1 MHFQRQLRLRV
12 LEALEDAAKQFR
24 TREELF
30 PIRIPREPIRLDDL
44 VERALGDDHRSFDPS
59 SIRARTLLRLEW
71 DDGSLWEAWVIM
83 LPSQLRLFCDSGA
96 EETRVLASGG
106 RNAGD
111 ETDRQFLM
119 LLSESAG
126 ETFGIEMAGGAPTR
140 VRSSIADRAFL
151 VDVFVNLFEVR
162 AMESEIRRDLDERG
176 MEPATDAL
184 QETSQAR
191 YGLSSRC
198 RTVVGIGETVA
209 ISYHF
214 QLSAKS
220 IQIRIGDCVQDGLG

>member
-1 MHFQRQLRLRV
+1 V

-24 TREELF
+24 TRVELF

-44 VERALGDDHRSFDPS
+44 VERALGDDHRSFDPA

-111 ETDRQFLM
+111 ETNRQFLM

-176 MEPATDAL
+176 MEPVTDAL
-184 QETSQAR
+184 QETTR
-191 YGLSSRC
+191 KGTDFRVDVERWLEWVKR
-198 RTVVGIGETVA
+198 
-209 ISYHF
+209 
-214 QLSAKS
+214 
-220 IQIRIGDCVQDGLG
+220 

>member
-162 AMESEIRRDLDERG
+162 AMESEIRRDLVERG

-184 QETSQAR
+184 R
-191 YGLSSRC
+191 
-198 RTVVGIGETVA
+198 
-209 ISYHF
+209 
-214 QLSAKS
+214 
-220 IQIRIGDCVQDGLG
+220 D

>member
-44 VERALGDDHRSFDPS
+44 VERALGDDHRSFDPA

-140 VRSSIADRAFL
+140 VRSSIEDRAFL

-162 AMESEIRRDLDERG
+162 AMESEIRRDLDERAAELAPDARLETDQKG
-176 MEPATDAL
+176 MDFRIDVERWL
-184 QETSQAR
+184 E
-191 YGLSSRC
+191 L
-198 RTVVGIGETVA
+198 VG
-209 ISYHF
+209 
-214 QLSAKS
+214 
-220 IQIRIGDCVQDGLG
+220 R

>member
-140 VRSSIADRAFL
+140 VRSSIEDRAFL

-162 AMESEIRRDLDERG
+162 AMESEIRRDLDERAAGLAPDARLETDQKG
-176 MEPATDAL
+176 MDFRIDVERWL
-184 QETSQAR
+184 E
-191 YGLSSRC
+191 L
-198 RTVVGIGETVA
+198 VG
-209 ISYHF
+209 
-214 QLSAKS
+214 
-220 IQIRIGDCVQDGLG
+220 R

>member
-12 LEALEDAAKQFR
+12 LEALEHAAKQFR

-30 PIRIPREPIRLDDL
+30 PLRIPREPIRLDDV
-44 VERALGDDHRSFDPS
+44 VERALGDDHRSFDPA
-59 SIRARTLLRLEW
+59 SIRARTILRLEW
-71 DDGSLWEAWVIM
+71 GDDSLWEAWVIM

-140 VRSSIADRAFL
+140 VQVVDRRPCLSGRRLREHLRGQGDGIRDPAGSRRSRQTASAG
-151 VDVFVNLFEVR
+151 
-162 AMESEIRRDLDERG
+162 RD
-176 MEPATDAL
+176 
-184 QETSQAR
+184 S
-191 YGLSSRC
+191 
-198 RTVVGIGETVA
+198 
-209 ISYHF
+209 
-214 QLSAKS
+214 
-220 IQIRIGDCVQDGLG
+220 

>member
-12 LEALEDAAKQFR
+12 LEALEHAAKQFR

-30 PIRIPREPIRLDDL
+30 PLRIPREPIRLDDV
-44 VERALGDDHRSFDPS
+44 VERALGDDYRSFDPA
-59 SIRARTLLRLEW
+59 SIRARTILRLEW
-71 DDGSLWEAWVIM
+71 GDDSLWEAWVIM

-151 VDVFVNLFEVR
+151 VDVFVNIFEVR
-162 AMESEIRRDLDERG
+162 AMESEIRRDLDEAGRQRV
-176 MEPATDAL
+176 PDAVH
-184 QETSQAR
+184 ETR
-191 YGLSSRC
+191 
-198 RTVVGIGETVA
+198 
-209 ISYHF
+209 
-214 QLSAKS
+214 
-220 IQIRIGDCVQDGLG
+220 QDGTDFRVDVERWLELVVR

>member
-44 VERALGDDHRSFDPS
+44 VERALGDDHRSFDPA

-184 QETSQAR
+184 QETSR
-191 YGLSSRC
+191 DGTDFRVDVERWLE
-198 RTVVGIGETVA
+198 VVG
-209 ISYHF
+209 
-214 QLSAKS
+214 
-220 IQIRIGDCVQDGLG
+220 R

>member
-59 SIRARTLLRLEW
+59 SIRARTLLHLEW

-176 MEPATDAL
+176 MEPATNAL
-184 QETSQAR
+184 ETSQ
-191 YGLSSRC
+191 
-198 RTVVGIGETVA
+198 
-209 ISYHF
+209 
-214 QLSAKS
+214 
-220 IQIRIGDCVQDGLG
+220 DGTDFRVDVERWLEWVKR

>member
-1 MHFQRQLRLRV
+1 M

-44 VERALGDDHRSFDPS
+44 VERALGDDHRSFDPA

-176 MEPATDAL
+176 MEPASDAP
-184 QETSQAR
+184 QETSHDGTDFR
-191 YGLSSRC
+191 VDVERWLEL
-198 RTVVGIGETVA
+198 VG
-209 ISYHF
+209 
-214 QLSAKS
+214 
-220 IQIRIGDCVQDGLG
+220 R

>member
-30 PIRIPREPIRLDDL
+30 PIRIPREPIRLEGL
-44 VERALGDDHRSFDPS
+44 VERALGDDNRSFDPA
-59 SIRARTLLRLEW
+59 SIRARRLLRLEW

-140 VRSSIADRAFL
+140 VRSPIADRAFL

-176 MEPATDAL
+176 MELATDAL
-184 QETSQAR
+184 QETR
-191 YGLSSRC
+191 HDGTDFRVDVERWLEL
-198 RTVVGIGETVA
+198 VG
-209 ISYHF
+209 
-214 QLSAKS
+214 
-220 IQIRIGDCVQDGLG
+220 R

>member
-44 VERALGDDHRSFDPS
+44 VERALGDDHRSFDPA

-140 VRSSIADRAFL
+140 VRSPIADRAFL

-162 AMESEIRRDLDERG
+162 AMESEIRRDLDERA

-184 QETSQAR
+184 QETTR
-191 YGLSSRC
+191 DGTDFRVDVERWLEL
-198 RTVVGIGETVA
+198 VG
-209 ISYHF
+209 
-214 QLSAKS
+214 
-220 IQIRIGDCVQDGLG
+220 R

>member
-1 MHFQRQLRLRV
+1 MQTSPSVLLWSVHFERQMRLRV
-12 LEALEDAAKQFR
+12 LEALELAAKQFR

-30 PIRIPREPIRLDDL
+30 PIRIPREAIGLDDII
-44 VERALGDDHRSFDPS
+44 ERALGDDRSRFDPAS
-59 SIRARTLLRLEW
+59 LRARTILHLEW
-71 DDGSLWEAWVIM
+71 DDGNVWDAWVIM

-111 ETDRQFLM
+111 ETDRQFLT

-126 ETFGIEMAGGAPTR
+126 ETFGIEMVGGAPAR

-162 AMESEIRRDLDERG
+162 AMEADVRRDLEERAAELG
-176 MEPATDAL
+176 DHRPPESTAEGIDFRVDVERWL
-184 QETSQAR
+184 ERVAR
-191 YGLSSRC
+191 
-198 RTVVGIGETVA
+198 
-209 ISYHF
+209 
-214 QLSAKS
+214 
-220 IQIRIGDCVQDGLG
+220 

>member
-1 MHFQRQLRLRV
+1 VHFKRQLRLRV
-12 LEALEDAAKQFR
+12 LEALEEAAKQFR

-44 VERALGDDHRSFDPS
+44 VERALGDDNRSFDPS

-126 ETFGIEMAGGAPTR
+126 ETFGIEMAGGAPIR

-184 QETSQAR
+184 QETSQ
-191 YGLSSRC
+191 
-198 RTVVGIGETVA
+198 
-209 ISYHF
+209 
-214 QLSAKS
+214 
-220 IQIRIGDCVQDGLG
+220 DGMDFRVDVERWLEWVRR

>member
-1 MHFQRQLRLRV
+1 V

-44 VERALGDDHRSFDPS
+44 VERALGDDHRSFDPA

-176 MEPATDAL
+176 MEPAADAL
-184 QETSQAR
+184 QEASPAGTDFR
-191 YGLSSRC
+191 VDVERWLEL
-198 RTVVGIGETVA
+198 VG
-209 ISYHF
+209 
-214 QLSAKS
+214 
-220 IQIRIGDCVQDGLG
+220 R

>member
-1 MHFQRQLRLRV
+1 VHFQRQLRLRV

-44 VERALGDDHRSFDPS
+44 VERALGDDHRSFDPA

-140 VRSSIADRAFL
+140 VRSSIEDRAFL

-162 AMESEIRRDLDERG
+162 AMESEIRRDLDERAAELAPDARLETDQKG
-176 MEPATDAL
+176 MDFRIDVERWL
-184 QETSQAR
+184 E
-191 YGLSSRC
+191 L
-198 RTVVGIGETVA
+198 VG
-209 ISYHF
+209 
-214 QLSAKS
+214 
-220 IQIRIGDCVQDGLG
+220 R

>member
-1 MHFQRQLRLRV
+1 M

-44 VERALGDDHRSFDPS
+44 VERALGDDYRSFDPS

-111 ETDRQFLM
+111 ETDRQFLT

-140 VRSSIADRAFL
+140 VQSSIADRAFL

-184 QETSQAR
+184 QETR
-191 YGLSSRC
+191 RDGTDFRVDVERWLEL
-198 RTVVGIGETVA
+198 VG
-209 ISYHF
+209 
-214 QLSAKS
+214 
-220 IQIRIGDCVQDGLG
+220 R

>member
-184 QETSQAR
+184 QETSQ
-191 YGLSSRC
+191 
-198 RTVVGIGETVA
+198 
-209 ISYHF
+209 
-214 QLSAKS
+214 
-220 IQIRIGDCVQDGLG
+220 DGADFRVDVERWLELVRR

>member
-1 MHFQRQLRLRV
+1 VHFQRQLRLRV

-44 VERALGDDHRSFDPS
+44 VERALGDDHRSFDPA

-184 QETSQAR
+184 QETTR
-191 YGLSSRC
+191 
-198 RTVVGIGETVA
+198 
-209 ISYHF
+209 
-214 QLSAKS
+214 
-220 IQIRIGDCVQDGLG
+220 DGTDFRVDVERWLELVRR

>member
-59 SIRARTLLRLEW
+59 SIRTRTLLRLEW

-83 LPSQLRLFCDSGA
+83 LPSQLRLFCDSGV

-184 QETSQAR
+184 QETR
-191 YGLSSRC
+191 RDGTDFRVDVERWLEL
-198 RTVVGIGETVA
+198 VG
-209 ISYHF
+209 
-214 QLSAKS
+214 
-220 IQIRIGDCVQDGLG
+220 R

>member
-184 QETSQAR
+184 HETSQ
-191 YGLSSRC
+191 
-198 RTVVGIGETVA
+198 
-209 ISYHF
+209 
-214 QLSAKS
+214 
-220 IQIRIGDCVQDGLG
+220 DGTDFRVDVERWLEWVKR

>member
-44 VERALGDDHRSFDPS
+44 VERALGDDHRSFDHS

-106 RNAGD
+106 RHAGD

-151 VDVFVNLFEVR
+151 IDVFVNLFEVR
-162 AMESEIRRDLDERG
+162 AMESEIRRELDERG

-184 QETSQAR
+184 QETSQDGTDFR
-191 YGLSSRC
+191 VDVERWLKL
-198 RTVVGIGETVA
+198 VG
-209 ISYHF
+209 
-214 QLSAKS
+214 
-220 IQIRIGDCVQDGLG
+220 R

>member
-140 VRSSIADRAFL
+140 VRSSIEDRAFL

-176 MEPATDAL
+176 IKPATDARRG
-184 QETSQAR
+184 TS
-191 YGLSSRC
+191 L
-198 RTVVGIGETVA
+198 
-209 ISYHF
+209 
-214 QLSAKS
+214 
-220 IQIRIGDCVQDGLG
+220 DGMDFRVDVERWLELVRR